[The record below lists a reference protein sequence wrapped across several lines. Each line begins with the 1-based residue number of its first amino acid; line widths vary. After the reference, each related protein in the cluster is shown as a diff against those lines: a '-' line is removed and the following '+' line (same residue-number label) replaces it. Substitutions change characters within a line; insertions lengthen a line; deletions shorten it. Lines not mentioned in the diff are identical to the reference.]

1 MANNV
6 HRWVLITPN
15 WGGSPWREEF
25 RTRRE
30 LRGVCAC
37 NGISVRTGDVYSAF
51 DPEFGRV
58 TIHEFVTIIR

>member
-1 MANNV
+1 MSNNT

-15 WGGSPWREEF
+15 WGGEPWREEF

-37 NGISVRTGDVYSAF
+37 NGISVRTGDVYRAY
-51 DPEFGRV
+51 DPELGRITV
-58 TIHEFVTIIR
+58 HEFVAILK